1 MRDIGQEH
9 NRESEGERGGLVPE
23 PAPSYKGVGLAKCV
37 HCQLSSGDKSRV
49 HGAASPHPSTAQPST
64 PPTNQLHSLS
74 SFSKTM
80 ARTQNKRKSNQT
92 NLPGRDERLS
102 YGQKGCSRCWLSP
115 DFLLLIG
122 KESQKA
128 AAAKSLKIGCRPRDA
143 PDLDDRAATALHFAL
158 TSPMSTLSNPIA
170 PQLIG

>member
-102 YGQKGCSRCWLSP
+102 YGQKVSWVS
-115 DFLLLIG
+115 
-122 KESQKA
+122 
-128 AAAKSLKIGCRPRDA
+128 
-143 PDLDDRAATALHFAL
+143 
-158 TSPMSTLSNPIA
+158 TSPWVVRCMNMCSLGSQPSMLPHKHTHPRLKGNIRRKSN
-170 PQLIG
+170 